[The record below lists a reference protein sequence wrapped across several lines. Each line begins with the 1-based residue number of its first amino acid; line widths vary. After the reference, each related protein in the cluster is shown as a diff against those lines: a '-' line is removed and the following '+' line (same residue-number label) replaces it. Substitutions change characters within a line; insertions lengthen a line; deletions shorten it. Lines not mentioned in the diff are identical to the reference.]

1 MLLKRLILTAIF
13 LVIAY
18 GGWVQSQVFFAKNV
32 AKPAPPLRSVFE
44 PVPHLWEIWVV
55 LLAPLAFILRHLGAQ
70 QFFDTGPPWFFWTVQ
85 VLYFYLIAWLI
96 LFIWSKLAPRNSS
109 P

>member
-32 AKPAPPLRSVFE
+32 AKQAPPLRGIFE
-44 PVPHLWEIWVV
+44 PVPHLWKIWIV
-55 LLAPLAFILRHLGAQ
+55 LLAPLAFILRHVGAQ
-70 QFFDTGPPWFFWTVQ
+70 QFFDTGPAWFFWTVQ
-85 VLYFYLIAWLI
+85 ALYFYLIAWFI
-96 LFIWSKLAPRNSS
+96 LFLWAKFTRHHS
-109 P
+109 